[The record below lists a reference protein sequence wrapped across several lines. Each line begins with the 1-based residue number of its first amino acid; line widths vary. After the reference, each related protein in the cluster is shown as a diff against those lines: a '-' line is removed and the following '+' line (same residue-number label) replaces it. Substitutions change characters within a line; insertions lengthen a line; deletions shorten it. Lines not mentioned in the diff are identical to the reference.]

1 MHQKLFSKNTLSVG
15 SLRSLTSPPPP
26 LFSSP
31 MSVPTGL
38 RLDRRATALLGI
50 LVGAAMLEV
59 WTLMGEEKRGG
70 GGGGE
75 VRDRILHS
83 KYSY

>member
-1 MHQKLFSKNTLSVG
+1 MIFRFKNLVTLPTNSNAVFKKMVFP
-15 SLRSLTSPPPP
+15 S
-26 LFSSP
+26 
-31 MSVPTGL
+31 TGL
-38 RLDRRATALLGI
+38 RLDRRAAALLGI

-59 WTLMGEEKRGG
+59 WTLMGEDKRGGGG

-75 VRDRILHS
+75 VRDRILRS

>member
-1 MHQKLFSKNTLSVG
+1 MVF
-15 SLRSLTSPPPP
+15 P
-26 LFSSP
+26 SS
-31 MSVPTGL
+31 GL
-38 RLDRRATALLGI
+38 RLDRRAAALLGI

-59 WTLMGEEKRGG
+59 WTLMGEEERG

>member
-1 MHQKLFSKNTLSVG
+1 MVFPS
-15 SLRSLTSPPPP
+15 
-26 LFSSP
+26 
-31 MSVPTGL
+31 TGL
-38 RLDRRATALLGI
+38 RLDRRAAALLGI

-70 GGGGE
+70 GE

-83 KYSY
+83 KYYY